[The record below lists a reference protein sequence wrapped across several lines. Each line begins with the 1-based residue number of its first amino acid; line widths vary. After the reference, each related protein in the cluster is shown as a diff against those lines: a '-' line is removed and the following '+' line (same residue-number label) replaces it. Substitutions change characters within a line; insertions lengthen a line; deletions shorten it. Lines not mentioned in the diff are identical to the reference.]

1 MTSSA
6 RQAAA
11 TDLAVNPTAD
21 LAALC
26 RRVDQL
32 MVSGGYKEAI
42 ALYRQVLDISP
53 DHPVAANNMG
63 NAYQKMG
70 RVADAVSCYRR
81 ACAVCP
87 DNADIRTNLGRALEA
102 AGNAQQAL
110 EELGRA
116 LELAPHAAEIH
127 FHIATLLEHQLF
139 LKEARHYYE
148 AALRLK
154 PDYPAAH
161 IGLGDVL
168 ADLGFEEEAWA
179 HRRLGYA
186 QRVLS
191 TTPALRNEHPVRIL
205 KLMSAAGGNIPLDE
219 VLTPFRFEV
228 TGLIVEF
235 ADRLPPADNYDTV
248 INAIGD
254 ADRCKRG
261 LDAAAALLRGS
272 SFRAINP
279 PERVICTGRE
289 ALSERLGGLEGVRT
303 PRIRDLPRELFH
315 QRLAAATL
323 AAEGWHC
330 PLLLRARGYHSGHHF
345 TRVESFGQVDAAG
358 QALPGEHL
366 LAIEWLDGTGSDG
379 LFRKYRAMLID
390 GEVFP
395 LHLAISRQW
404 KVHYFSSDM
413 AVSEDHRAEE
423 LRYLADADTVIGARA
438 MTALRRIGE
447 ALGLD
452 YAGIDFALD
461 ADGTVLVFEANATM
475 RIVPPPHGPLGDR
488 RRPFIDAAMAA
499 ARELLSGRRRSGARR
514 EPAISAAKA

>member
-1 MTSSA
+1 MISSA
-6 RQAAA
+6 QEAAA
-11 TDLAVNPTAD
+11 ARPTAD
-21 LAALC
+21 LEPLC
-26 RRVDQL
+26 RRADQL
-32 MVSGGYKEAI
+32 MTSGGYEEAI
-42 ALYRQVLDISP
+42 ALYRQALDLRP
-53 DHPVAANNMG
+53 DHAVAANNMG
-63 NAYQKMG
+63 NAYQKLG
-70 RVADAVSCYRR
+70 RLVDAVSCYRR
-81 ACAVCP
+81 ACDARP

-102 AGNAQQAL
+102 DGHAQQAL

-116 LELAPHAAEIH
+116 LEFAPHSAEIH
-127 FHIATLLEHQLF
+127 FHIATLLERQLF

-154 PDYPAAH
+154 PDYAAAH

-168 ADLGFEEEAWA
+168 ADLGFEDEAWE

-186 QRVLS
+186 ARVLS

-235 ADRLPPADNYDTV
+235 ADRLPPADSYDTV

-254 ADRCKRG
+254 ADRCRRG
-261 LDAAAALLRGS
+261 LDAAAALLREGAL
-272 SFRAINP
+272 RVLNP
-279 PERVICTGRE
+279 PERIAPTGRE

-303 PRIRDLPRELFH
+303 PRVRDLRRELFH

-330 PLLLRARGYHSGHHF
+330 PLLLRARGFHSGHHF
-345 TRVESFGQVDAAG
+345 TMVESFGQVDAAG
-358 QALPGEHL
+358 QGLPGEHL
-366 LAIEWLDGTGSDG
+366 LAIEWLDGTGADG

-390 GEVFP
+390 GKVFP

-413 AVSEDHRAEE
+413 AVSDAHRAEE
-423 LRYLADADTVIGARA
+423 LRYLADPEAVIGGRA

-447 ALGLD
+447 VLGLD

-461 ADGTVLVFEANATM
+461 PRGVVLVFEANATM
-475 RIVPPPHGPLGDR
+475 RIVPPPQGPLGDR
-488 RRPFIDAAMAA
+488 RRPFIDRAMAA
-499 ARELLSGRRRSGARR
+499 ARTLFSGSRMS
-514 EPAISAAKA
+514 

>member
-1 MTSSA
+1 MISSV
-6 RQAAA
+6 REAAMV
-11 TDLAVNPTAD
+11 DPTAD
-21 LAALC
+21 LTLELAALC
-26 RRVDQL
+26 RRADQL
-32 MVSGGYKEAI
+32 MMSGGYEEAI
-42 ALYRQVLDISP
+42 AVYRQALNLRP
-53 DHPVAANNMG
+53 DHAVAANNMG
-63 NAYQKMG
+63 NAYQKLG
-70 RVADAVSCYRR
+70 RFTEAVSCYRQAR
-81 ACAVCP
+81 DARP

-102 AGNAQQAL
+102 TGNAQQAL

-116 LELAPHAAEIH
+116 LELAPHSAEIH
-127 FHIATLLEHQLF
+127 FHVATLLEHQLF
-139 LKEARHYYE
+139 LAEARHYYE

-168 ADLGFEEEAWA
+168 ADLGFEEEAWEQ
-179 HRRLGYA
+179 RRLGYA
-186 QRVLS
+186 ERVLS

-235 ADRLPPADNYDTV
+235 VDRLPPADSYDTV

-261 LDAAAALLRGS
+261 LDAAAALLRES
-272 SFRAINP
+272 SVRVLNP
-279 PERVICTGRE
+279 PERVVPTGRE
-289 ALSERLGGLEGVRT
+289 ALAERLGGLDGVRT
-303 PRIRDLPRELFH
+303 PRVRTLPRELFH

-323 AAEGWHC
+323 AAEGWCC

-345 TRVESFGQVDAAG
+345 TRVETFGQVDAAG

-366 LAIEWLDGTGSDG
+366 LAIKWLDGTGVDG
-379 LFRKYRAMLID
+379 MFRKYRAMLIG

-413 AVSEDHRAEE
+413 AVSEAHRAEE
-423 LRYLADADTVIGARA
+423 LRYLAEPQGVIGARA
-438 MTALRRIGE
+438 MTSLRRIGE

-461 ADGTVLVFEANATM
+461 AGGAVLVFEANATM
-475 RIVPPPHGPLGDR
+475 RIVPPPQGPLGDL
-488 RRPFIDAAMAA
+488 RRPFIDRAMVA
-499 ARELLSGRRRSGARR
+499 ARELFSGRR
-514 EPAISAAKA
+514 PL